1 MGRRAVSSSVPDIN
15 ATPLI
20 DILLVLLIFLIL
32 TMPGSTHSTLLESPR
47 AGPRDD
53 PMPEPV
59 RIDID
64 FDGRAYWNGA
74 LIAEESRLEERLDAT
89 AGKIPQPEL
98 RISPDR
104 RAPYEPV
111 VQILAAA
118 QRHHLTR
125 IALEPVPAD

>member
-1 MGRRAVSSSVPDIN
+1 MGRRAVSSSVPQIN

-32 TMPGSTHSTLLESPR
+32 TMPGSTHTTQLESPVAR
-47 AGPRDD
+47 LGEL
-53 PMPEPV
+53 MPEAIQ
-59 RIDID
+59 IDVD

-74 LIAEESRLEERLDAT
+74 LIEEESRLEEWLT
-89 AGKIPQPEL
+89 AAAGRVPQPEL

-111 VQILAAA
+111 VQILAAS
-118 QRHHLTR
+118 QRHHLKR
-125 IALEPVPAD
+125 IALDPEPTD